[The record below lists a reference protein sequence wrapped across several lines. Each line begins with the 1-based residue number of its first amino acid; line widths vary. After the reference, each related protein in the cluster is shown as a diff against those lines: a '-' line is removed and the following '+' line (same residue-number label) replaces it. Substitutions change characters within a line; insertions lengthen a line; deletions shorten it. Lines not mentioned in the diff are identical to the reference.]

1 MSNIGYATLSVI
13 PSMRGTAAALTGES
27 TAVGTQAATA
37 FGGGFNRVLSGGL
50 IAAGVVAATGAS
62 LVAIGSQFDD
72 AYDTIQAGTGA
83 TGDALEGLKDVFR
96 DVVADVPTDFGS
108 AADAITLL
116 NQRLEVTGRPL
127 EQLAEQFLNL
137 SNITGD
143 DLNSNIDSVT
153 RAFGDW
159 SVATGNQSAVLDRF
173 FRASQA
179 SGVSVQELAD
189 GVVQFGS
196 PLRQLGFSLDESI
209 ALFASFG
216 EAGVNT
222 STVMSG
228 MRQAVKNFASGLAE
242 NELGVTSFS
251 DVLWQVEHGMFTL
264 SDAMTLFGAR
274 AGADMFAALQE
285 GRFNLEEFLAA
296 MRDTEGGINDTADKT
311 RDFGESFEVIRNN
324 IMLLLEG
331 PASALMGWV
340 SAIAGEFET
349 LVQVLQAGGIGAA
362 IAMLRDNF
370 DGLGPMMQAVV
381 IGAGVL
387 GGVLLL
393 LAAKAAI
400 AALAFLAIPLAVAAL
415 AAGLVYAYTHFEG
428 FREVVDSVVAWITGT
443 AIPAIVAFGQY
454 VRDAFASVDWA
465 GVWANIVSAV
475 TTAFTTIQTVV
486 STVISVVQ
494 GLWSTFGDTLV
505 SLATTAWGLISGV
518 IQNAVNI
525 ILGIWNVFAGVFT
538 GDWSRVWDGIT
549 QVVSAVW
556 DQMVSL
562 VQSAWQALIAAVR
575 LGLTGIRALWDA
587 GWNALKSAVSSA
599 WDGIKSVVQSGISNV
614 VSFIQ
619 GLPGRAI
626 SAISGI
632 VSGLTNKGREAMQ
645 GLWEAIRNVWDNVRT
660 WLSNLPDKVV
670 NAVGDMADALV
681 DTGEAVIQGLWDGM
695 QSVWDSV
702 TGWLSSL
709 NPANWF
715 NDINLRL
722 GHAESNLVPTGEA
735 VMGGLERGMR
745 DGWQRIVQ
753 WLRGLDPGADIFGD
767 SAFGVNIF
775 DLNEPQLGASRI
787 ILDIQDAWRS
797 LRGMFADMPFGF
809 IAGTA
814 AGNDFM
820 RALQDQASN
829 IRNYVNALTAAGD
842 YDGAAAALT
851 RMVNAFR
858 QMALDAGMSAAAV
871 DDLIASL
878 FGTLDL
884 SGLADDVESQVSR
897 IEAATGRALDS
908 ATSSRYSGESAQTRI
923 VVDANG
929 VDSALVEWL
938 RRSVRVESGG
948 NVQAY
953 LGA

>member
-72 AYDTIQAGTGA
+72 AYDTIQTGTGA

-143 DLNSNIDSVT
+143 DLNGNIDAVT

-159 SVATGNQSAVLDRF
+159 SVATGNQSDVLDRF

-179 SGVSVQELAD
+179 SGISVQELAE

-209 ALFASFG
+209 ALFGSFG

-222 STVMSG
+222 STVMAG

-242 NELGVTSFS
+242 NELGVRNFG
-251 DVLWQVEHGMFTL
+251 DVLEGVRDGTFDL
-264 SDAMTLFGAR
+264 SDAMALFGAR
-274 AGADMFAALQE
+274 AGTDMFKAIEE
-285 GRFNLEEFLAA
+285 GRFDLEAFLEV
-296 MRDTEGGINDTADKT
+296 MRGTGDGINDTADKT

-381 IGAGVL
+381 IGAAVL

-465 GVWANIVSAV
+465 GVWDRIVSAV

-525 ILGIWNVFAGVFT
+525 ILGIWNVFAGVLT
-538 GDWSRVWDGIT
+538 GDWSRVWDGLG

-556 DQMVSL
+556 DQMISL
-562 VQSAWQALIAAVR
+562 VESAWQALIAAVR
-575 LGLTGIRALWDA
+575 LGLDGIRGLWDA
-587 GWNALKSAVSSA
+587 GWEAVKSVLRAA
-599 WDGIKSVVQSGISNV
+599 WEGIKSVVQSGISNV
-614 VSFIQ
+614 VSFLQ
-619 GLPGRAI
+619 GLANRAAQALA
-626 SAISGI
+626 SF
-632 VSGLTNKGREAMQ
+632 VSSLATKGREAIQ
-645 GLWEAIRNVWDNVRT
+645 ALLNAVRT
-660 WLSNLPDKVV
+660 GGENVLGFFRALPGRIVSAIGSVGSLLVGVGRSIMEGLLSGIQSGAGAIL
-670 NAVGDMADALV
+670 
-681 DTGEAVIQGLWDGM
+681 DTVRGIASDIAGAISSVLGIFSPSRVMMELGEYTMEGLEIGM
-695 QSVWDSV
+695 Q
-702 TGWLSSL
+702 
-709 NPANWF
+709 A
-715 NDINLRL
+715 
-722 GHAESNLVPTGEA
+722 
-735 VMGGLERGMR
+735 
-745 DGWQRIVQ
+745 GWQRIAQ
-753 WLRGLDPGADIFGD
+753 WLRQLDPAAILFGGD
-767 SAFGVNIF
+767 TWGSIF
-775 DLNEPQLGASRI
+775 DIDEPTIMADRV

-797 LRGMFADMPFGF
+797 MRAMFADMPFGF
-809 IAGTA
+809 IAGTQ
-814 AGNDFM
+814 AGNDFT
-820 RALQDQASN
+820 RAIQDQAAR
-829 IRNYVNALTAAGD
+829 IRNYVDTLVDAGD
-842 YDGAAAALT
+842 FDGASAALT
-851 RMVNAFR
+851 RMVNALR
-858 QMALDAGMSAAAV
+858 DIALASGMSSAAV
-871 DDLIASL
+871 DDLINSL
-878 FGTLDL
+878 FGTLNLDALIDDL
-884 SGLADDVESQVSR
+884 DADVERVN
-897 IEAATGRALDS
+897 ALV
-908 ATSSRYSGESAQTRI
+908 AERNAISSRYSGENIETR
-923 VVDANG
+923 VVIDANG
-929 VDSALVEWL
+929 ADTAIVEFL
-938 RRSVRVESGG
+938 RRATRVESGG
-948 NVQAY
+948 NVQAF